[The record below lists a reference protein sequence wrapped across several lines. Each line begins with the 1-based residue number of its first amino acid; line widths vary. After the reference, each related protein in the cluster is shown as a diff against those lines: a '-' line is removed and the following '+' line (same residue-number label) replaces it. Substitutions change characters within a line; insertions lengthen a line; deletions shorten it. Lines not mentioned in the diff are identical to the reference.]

1 VKNKRIDLPYY
12 KWFDVA
18 NISRNPNNKEEDF
31 SKYKSDKEM
40 SEVISRIRKDKLP
53 PDEFKYVSDLYMYDI
68 HMARMAE
75 DFKEKLARKE
85 AAQKKRLAKMA
96 EQQKKILE
104 QQRKEAEQQQ
114 KIFEQQRKEA
124 EQQQKMAEQ
133 QQKMAEQE
141 VVQERQKAEMS
152 QTRLLKS
159 IKILLQQ
166 GETIASISEAL
177 DISVGETT
185 ELVALVQNS

>member
-1 VKNKRIDLPYY
+1 L
-12 KWFDVA
+12 A

-85 AAQKKRLAKMA
+85 LAQKKRLTKMA
-96 EQQKKILE
+96 EQQEIT
-104 QQRKEAEQQQ
+104 
-114 KIFEQQRKEA
+114 
-124 EQQQKMAEQ
+124 
-133 QQKMAEQE
+133 
-141 VVQERQKAEMS
+141 

-159 IKILLQQ
+159 IKILIQQ

-177 DISVGETT
+177 DISMKETT
-185 ELVALVQNS
+185 ELVERINLS